1 MSLHTAVAS
10 FRQVRHPDTADTILH
25 DFETMLWVANV
36 VNGLPALNSLRLKET
51 LNQFAAPL
59 KEQVRPLKDPMTSV
73 ERHMTWHCLHQ
84 VPLM

>member
-10 FRQVRHPDTADTILH
+10 FRQVRHPGTADTILH

-59 KEQVRPLKDPMTSV
+59 KEQVRPLCGSYDLSV
-73 ERHMTWHCLHQ
+73 GKATRHGTA
-84 VPLM
+84 